1 MIIFLFFLFFL
12 FGINHLFTH
21 LQTVFTKIHS
31 VKKTNSNK
39 SNNFTSLNMCFLLSY
54 SLSKRLHANPPGSV
68 LSIDVQHEVEDLTSV
83 I

>member
-1 MIIFLFFLFFL
+1 MI
-12 FGINHLFTH
+12 FTK
-21 LQTVFTKIHS
+21 KIHS

-54 SLSKRLHANPPGSV
+54 SLSNRIHANPPGSDF
-68 LSIDVQHEVEDLTSV
+68 SIDVQHEVEDLTSV

>member
-1 MIIFLFFLFFL
+1 
-12 FGINHLFTH
+12 
-21 LQTVFTKIHS
+21 
-31 VKKTNSNK
+31 
-39 SNNFTSLNMCFLLSY
+39 MCFLLSY

>member
-1 MIIFLFFLFFL
+1 MPFWIYKAIWSTQS
-12 FGINHLFTH
+12 HLFTH
-21 LQTVFTKIHS
+21 LQTIFTKIHS

-54 SLSKRLHANPPGSV
+54 SLSKRLHANPPGSDFP
-68 LSIDVQHEVEDLTSV
+68 IDVQHEVEDLTSV